1 MSTPIKILLATRPLV
16 PPWDEASKNFA
27 YFLAKSIRDPQL
39 EFHLLTAAETPEGLG
54 SNCVQHP
61 IFRSGRFDLEAKAR
75 LAAFLGTK
83 GRSFDIVHFLFTPTP
98 LNAFLA
104 KHLVGTRPKTVQ
116 TIATLREER
125 WNETDWKRMFFADK
139 LITYTEY
146 SKKKLQSAGFENI
159 ECIYPGIDLE
169 RFSPKPKDSKTLAA
183 LNLSPNDF
191 VISYVGEYAR
201 LGATDMI
208 ADMLVKHLPSSPS
221 QGEVSRTRDGGVPT
235 SEENSVPSSSSTP
248 PSPLSSGE
256 YTERHLPSGRGD
268 SVEKTIF
275 LFALRVKNDADRK
288 KKEELQERFRQAG
301 ILDSIRFSDTVFDVA
316 SLYNVADIVTFPVA
330 NMHGKF
336 DVPLVILEAYACGR
350 PVILSDL
357 PLFAEFSNPNISA
370 TIPRNDGDTLW
381 SAIRSLRAD
390 EAKRKALGAS
400 TRAFVER
407 SFDIKETSERYQVIY
422 HRS

>member
-275 LFALRVKNDADRK
+275 LFVLRVKNDADRK

>member
-1 MSTPIKILLATRPLV
+1 MSTTIKILLATRPLV

-75 LAAFLGTK
+75 LATFLGTK

-104 KHLVGTRPKTVQ
+104 KHLVGTRPKTMQ

-125 WNETDWKRMFFADK
+125 WNDTDWKRMFFADK

-146 SKKKLQSAGFENI
+146 SKKKLQSARFENI

-169 RFSPKPKDSKTLAA
+169 RFSSKSKDPKTLAA

-191 VISYVGEYAR
+191 VVSYVGEYAR

-208 ADMLVKHLPSSPS
+208 ADMLIKNLEKSK
-221 QGEVSRTRDGGVPT
+221 GF
-235 SEENSVPSSSSTP
+235 
-248 PSPLSSGE
+248 SGNF
-256 YTERHLPSGRGD
+256 
-268 SVEKTIF
+268 KF

-288 KKEELQERFRQAG
+288 KKEELQERFHQAG

-330 NMHGKF
+330 DMHGKF

-357 PLFAEFSNPNISA
+357 PLFGEFSNPHISA
-370 TIPRNDGDTLW
+370 TIPRNDGDALW

-400 TRAFVER
+400 ARAFVER
-407 SFDIKETSERYQVIY
+407 SFDLKETAETYSELYQKNPRKSSFLSSVG
-422 HRS
+422 S

>member
-1 MSTPIKILLATRPLV
+1 MSTTIKILLATRPLV

-27 YFLAKSIRDPQL
+27 YFLAKSIRDPRL
-39 EFHLLTAAETPEGLG
+39 EFHLLTADETLEGLG
-54 SNCVQHP
+54 ANCVQHP

-75 LAAFLGTK
+75 LATFLGTK
-83 GRSFDIVHFLFTPTP
+83 GRTFDIVHFLFTPTP

-169 RFSPKPKDSKTLAA
+169 RFSPKPKDPETLAR

-191 VISYVGEYAR
+191 VVSYVGEYAR

-208 ADMLVKHLPSSPS
+208 VDMLIKHLLPSSPL
-221 QGEVSRTRDGGVPT
+221 QGEVSRTRDGGVPD
-235 SEENSVPSSSSTP
+235 SHQNQNP
-248 PSPLSSGE
+248 PSPLFSGE
-256 YTERHLPSGRGD
+256 YTERHPPSDRGD

-407 SFDIKETSERYQVIY
+407 SFDLKETAREYNDGYRELSCLTE
-422 HRS
+422 

>member
-1 MSTPIKILLATRPLV
+1 MPSNKKTQILLATRPLV

-27 YFLAKSIRDPQL
+27 YFLAKSIQDPQL
-39 EFHLLTAAETPEGLG
+39 EFHLLTAPETLEGLG

-61 IFRSGRFDLEAKAR
+61 IFRSGRFDFEAKAR
-75 LAAFLGTK
+75 LAMFLGTK

-104 KHLVGTRPKTVQ
+104 KHLVGTHPKTVQ

-169 RFSPKPKDSKTLAA
+169 RFSPKPKDPKTLAA

-201 LGATDMI
+201 LGATDML
-208 ADMLVKHLPSSPS
+208 ADMLVKYLPSSPL
-221 QGEVSRTRDGGVPT
+221 QGEVSRTRGGGVPD
-235 SEENSVPSSSSTP
+235 SHQDQNP
-248 PSPLSSGE
+248 PSPLSSGG

-268 SVEKTIF
+268 SIEKTIF
-275 LFALRVKNDADRK
+275 LFALRVKNDADQK
-288 KKEELQERFRQAG
+288 KKEELQERFRRAG

-357 PLFAEFSNPNISA
+357 PIFAEFSKQGFSA
-370 TIPRNDGDTLW
+370 TIPRDDGDALW
-381 SAIRSLRAD
+381 GAIQSLRAD
-390 EAKRKALGAS
+390 ETKRKALGAS
-400 TRAFVER
+400 ARAFVEKNFDLKDTAEMYR
-407 SFDIKETSERYQVIY
+407 SYF
-422 HRS
+422 